1 MATMQDTAKKT
12 GMTNEMLIQIQK
24 NIESKVSPEN
34 KQRYEKTVLAAE
46 TLMFD
51 PKTHQ
56 NMELVK
62 NPDSQ
67 SNLVETVSKGVSGLM
82 WLLYQQSKKS
92 LPAEVL
98 IYAGTTTICKVLD
111 FAERGLRL
119 PVTPEIISQTTKRTT
134 DRLFDHM
141 GITPEQLK
149 AAITQGKQEIEDYQQ
164 HGKYVDDKMQAVK
177 AKGKVPA
184 QPVKRGK

>member
-12 GMTNEMLIQIQK
+12 GMINEMLIQIQK

-67 SNLVETVSKGVSGLM
+67 SNL
-82 WLLYQQSKKS
+82 
-92 LPAEVL
+92 
-98 IYAGTTTICKVLD
+98 D
-111 FAERGLRL
+111 FTL
-119 PVTPEIISQTTKRTT
+119 
-134 DRLFDHM
+134 
-141 GITPEQLK
+141 
-149 AAITQGKQEIEDYQQ
+149 
-164 HGKYVDDKMQAVK
+164 
-177 AKGKVPA
+177 
-184 QPVKRGK
+184 